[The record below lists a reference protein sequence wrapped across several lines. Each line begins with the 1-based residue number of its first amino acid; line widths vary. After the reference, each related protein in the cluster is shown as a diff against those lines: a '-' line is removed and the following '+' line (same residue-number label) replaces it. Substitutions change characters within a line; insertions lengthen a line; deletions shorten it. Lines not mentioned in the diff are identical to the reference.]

1 MAENL
6 GSIRYDVEVN
16 TAEMLKAEGVVNKS
30 IANQVAAFDK
40 ADKAVRSFETSQKDL
55 GRTIN
60 SMGQV
65 LDSNGKIVEKATN
78 QYRNLALSADS
89 SFSTLNTQVTKASAG
104 VKRAMNANFGQA
116 GIQVQQFVGQ
126 LQGGQSAMVALA
138 QQSADLG
145 IVLGAPL
152 IGVFVSLAAV
162 LAGTLAP
169 AIFGS
174 VSNIE
179 KLQKAIENTKAIMT
193 VGASGVAEYTEEI
206 KRLNTASESLA
217 KIKIALAM
225 TENAEALKASK
236 KEASALRAE
245 IIGFQEDA
253 TDAAKRLTGLTSSTN
268 DILSLT
274 GAMNDFNAA
283 TSDDKKLK
291 ALDTAEKALL
301 NMRKNGVFPTKEL
314 AEYAAEFFTFSDATR
329 QAIANNKALSVSMDD
344 MASSTKDAESQFK
357 SIKDALRSQII
368 ELNSG
373 EEAALRYSLLLDGLN
388 SDQIDQIITLTRKKK
403 ALEDE
408 AEAVKLAQKANED
421 YKESIKS
428 VNDELD
434 AYFDKESSDS
444 TKKDEQ
450 RKATL
455 TTQVQS
461 VGLTP
466 LEEVKARYKKE
477 QELLDE
483 HKRIINDKEIDY
495 VARSIELERQKQE
508 AIQGLQSNTSE
519 FMENAFG
526 NLDTQIAGTMAQ
538 VVVGAKDGEEA
549 LRGLANTILTQVIGA
564 VVQWGI
570 AEVSKLFTV
579 ETAEKGIQAAN
590 AAATTASVSAQV
602 GMNTALAAQNAF
614 MATAAIPI
622 VGPLLAP
629 AAAAAAGAASAG
641 IGASAIPLAPI
652 AGAREFG
659 GPVSAGS
666 MYRVGEKGKPE
677 FYKDNLGN
685 LSMIP
690 GENGEVI
697 PANKMGGNSGSMT
710 VQVNNYTP
718 YQVFVTQDQATNIAK
733 VEIGNEA
740 SKLQKGRGN
749 MYNAMKSGG
758 NYKNDA
764 KR

>member
-16 TAEMLKAEGVVNKS
+16 TASTLKADTVVGKTT
-30 IANQVAAFDK
+30 D
-40 ADKAVRSFETSQKDL
+40 
-55 GRTIN
+55 
-60 SMGQV
+60 SMV
-65 LDSNGKIVEKATN
+65 NNFKKVDNATK
-78 QYRNLALSADS
+78 
-89 SFSTLNTQVTKASAG
+89 TLNTQVTKASAG
-104 VKRAMNANFGQA
+104 VKRAMNANLGQA

-179 KLQKAIENTKAIMT
+179 KLQKAIENTKAVMT

-245 IIGFQEDA
+245 LIDFQEDA

-301 NMRKNGVFPTKEL
+301 NMRKNGAFPTKEL

-434 AYFDKESSDS
+434 SFFDKESSDS

-466 LEEVKARYKKE
+466 LEQIQARYQAEKALLE
-477 QELLDE
+477 QAEAE
-483 HKRIINDKEIDY
+483 KIEIVGTY
-495 VARSIELERQKQE
+495 AERYKQIEAEKQE
-508 AIQGLQSNTSE
+508 AIQGLQSNTNE

-526 NLDTQIAGTMAQ
+526 NLDTQIAGTLGSIALGAQ
-538 VVVGAKDGEEA
+538 DGEEA
-549 LRGLANTILTQVIGA
+549 FRSLANTILTQVVGALIQEQVTSALVSAGFIAQKGAETAAVVGGIGA
-564 VVQWGI
+564 
-570 AEVSKLFTV
+570 
-579 ETAEKGIQAAN
+579 QA
-590 AAATTASVSAQV
+590 AAATA
-602 GMNTALAAQNAF
+602 
-614 MATAAIPI
+614 ATATTTAATVASGVAITAAM
-622 VGPLLAP
+622 AP
-629 AAAAAAGAASAG
+629 AAAATSIATAGAAPAAASGITLSTIGLIIGGLVGATALAG
-641 IGASAIPLAPI
+641 G
-652 AGAREFG
+652 REFG

-697 PANKMGGNSGSMT
+697 PANKMGGNSGGMT

>member
-6 GSIRYDVEVN
+6 GAIRYDIEVE
-16 TAEMLKAEGVVNKS
+16 TASMLKAEAVVDKS
-30 IANQVAAFDK
+30 TTNVANDFKKIDSAAK
-40 ADKAVRSFETSQKDL
+40 NTS
-55 GRTIN
+55 
-60 SMGQV
+60 
-65 LDSNGKIVEKATN
+65 
-78 QYRNLALSADS
+78 
-89 SFSTLNTQVTKASAG
+89 TQMTKAAAG
-104 VKRAMNANFGQA
+104 VKKGVQANLGQA

-344 MASSTKDAESQFK
+344 IASSTKDAESQFK
-357 SIKDALRSQII
+357 SIKEALRSQII

-434 AYFDKESSDS
+434 AFFDKESSDS
-444 TKKDEQ
+444 TKKEDR

-461 VGLTP
+461 IGLTP
-466 LEEVKARYKKE
+466 IEQIQAQYEAEKALLEQAEADKIEIVGTYAERYK
-477 QELLDE
+477 Q
-483 HKRIINDKEIDY
+483 
-495 VARSIELERQKQE
+495 IEAEKQE
-508 AIQGLQSNTSE
+508 AIKGLQGETNSFLE
-519 FMENAFG
+519 DAFG
-526 NLDTQIAGTMAQ
+526 NLDTQITGTLAS
-538 VVVGAKDGEEA
+538 VVTGAKDGKDA
-549 LRGLANTILTQVIGA
+549 LKSLADTILTQLIGA
-564 VVQWGI
+564 IIKQGI
-570 AEVSKLFTV
+570 ASVFATETSAKAQTV
-579 ETAEKGIQAAN
+579 AN
-590 AAATTASVSAQV
+590 TEI
-602 GMNTALAAQNAF
+602 L
-614 MATAAIPI
+614 ATA
-622 VGPLLAP
+622 VP
-629 AAAAAAGAASAG
+629 AAAATSLASFGANSGPALAG
-641 IGASAIPLAPI
+641 IAAVNAAAMLIPSLA
-652 AGAREFG
+652 GGRQYG
-659 GPVSAGS
+659 GPVSKG
-666 MYRVGEKGKPE
+666 MYRVNETGTPEVYSQGGKDYLMNTKNANITPLDKAGGGQMSVVINNNAAGVDVSANQVDARTIEISVNKAMQE
-677 FYKDNLGN
+677 F
-685 LSMIP
+685 
-690 GENGEVI
+690 
-697 PANKMGGNSGSMT
+697 AN
-710 VQVNNYTP
+710 QVRTGQGDAIRSLTSNTN
-718 YQVFVTQDQATNIAK
+718 VTR
-733 VEIGNEA
+733 
-740 SKLQKGRGN
+740 RG
-749 MYNAMKSGG
+749 
-758 NYKNDA
+758 
-764 KR
+764 